1 MDWNYQLF
9 FKERNKEK
17 EETER
22 KILELAER
30 KR

>member
-17 EETER
+17 EEAER
-22 KILELAER
+22 KILELEER